1 MRDPGIRGPS
11 LDRMN
16 ARDATGGHAAAATAE
31 SEEITRAAG
40 TLRPIRPALV
50 EPSQTGMVI
59 KANRRHW

>member
-1 MRDPGIRGPS
+1 
-11 LDRMN
+11 MN